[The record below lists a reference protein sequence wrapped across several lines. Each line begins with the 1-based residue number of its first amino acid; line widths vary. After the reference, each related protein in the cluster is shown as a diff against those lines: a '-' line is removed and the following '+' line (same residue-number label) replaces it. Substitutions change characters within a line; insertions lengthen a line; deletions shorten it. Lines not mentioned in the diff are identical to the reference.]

1 MFIFRTDAGNLG
13 DPKRTGEKTVTCIAP
28 TDVSTKIQ
36 HATVFTQHRSPK
48 VPGIMGPRKSHLG
61 VRGSPGS
68 SPRAPHL
75 PIPAPDSAG
84 PGPEQSVRAT
94 KELCKAPRA
103 GPHIRRRLAGA
114 GVRGG
119 PRGGSGEQYL
129 PSLDWASPRPG
140 ERALVVPQ
148 AWALDKRKNLKAGP
162 LPPRLAPAPGW
173 LCRIKEVLASP
184 SG

>member
-1 MFIFRTDAGNLG
+1 
-13 DPKRTGEKTVTCIAP
+13 
-28 TDVSTKIQ
+28 
-36 HATVFTQHRSPK
+36 
-48 VPGIMGPRKSHLG
+48 MGPRKSHLG

-94 KELCKAPRA
+94 KELSKAPRA

-114 GVRGG
+114 GRGG

-129 PSLDWASPRPG
+129 PPLDWASPRPG

-148 AWALDKRKNLKAGP
+148 AWALDKRKTSRRGPYRRVSPRPPGGSAGSRRSWRH
-162 LPPRLAPAPGW
+162 LLVDAGVRVQSASWAAVPP
-173 LCRIKEVLASP
+173 ASP
-184 SG
+184 SPPGPVTPPLPRASSHYLIRSR